1 MYFSRLRAIVLVL
14 LLPLM
19 LHAGNVSESA
29 ALQKARAFLAERG
42 MAAPVAMRLAMKG
55 HKAQQATQSDY
66 YVFNVGQQQGFVI
79 VSGDDRV
86 DDILGYADSGMLQ
99 EDGLPDGLRYLL
111 DGYAEQLAWLDS
123 HPEQAVSH
131 RAPARSSIAPMV
143 ETRWDQG
150 APYYNNCPEYNEE
163 RTVTGCVATSMAQVM
178 YYHKKPTAACSAIP
192 GYTTRTLGIALSGL
206 PATTFDWN
214 KLKTTYSSGD
224 TSESAVEVAKLMQY
238 CGTTLQMN
246 YNVAKVGGS
255 SAYNVSIAEALKT
268 YFGYDGSVTYCQRQH
283 YSYGDWVEMVYG
295 ELAQNRPVV
304 LGGQSAGGGH
314 SFVCDGYDTGDYF
327 HINWGWSGSSDGYF
341 RLSLL
346 NPWEQ
351 GIGGSSTMDG
361 FSFTQDA
368 VIGIKPCAGVSAN
381 SYLSLE
387 CFQLDVAGT
396 KMSQSY
402 NRASSGDAFTGISL
416 YFAVCSYLFGTN
428 SFDYAVQL
436 CTTSGEVLRTMSEVN
451 NQDMTFNTDLTV
463 TVSDLSTSTPLAD
476 GTYIIKVVSR
486 AHGASSWQECYDG
499 AMQQLTAT
507 VSGNTLTISAPFVNG
522 YAPTYNS
529 MTVTGV
535 EAGTDCLV
543 GYEQEVMVTVTG
555 GATDYHG
562 NLLLKLG
569 GKTLMGKTV
578 DVPAGVAVDVRFS
591 YTPST
596 AGTNTLEVWTKTTKI
611 GEKSVTILSSDASNE
626 QTITVTPVTIHN
638 LSDGKLYGN
647 KVSITACVN
656 NDPLAD
662 KRFVSTLNCSL
673 RKYNSSSDDVNNYIS
688 ATVLHQHISIPESG
702 SINVPF
708 EWVGVEPGKF
718 YRLRFTYAQ
727 GDGKG
732 GTTVTEALLTGCY
745 EMGEGYLRYES
756 DGSTTA
762 YQMASTLDGDTALCM
777 DLTAISNF
785 NGKTITTSGNPNCVY
800 LLKEGVET
808 PSALDD
814 CNVVKGTTAAKLALT
829 DGYDFFT
836 PVSFTATT
844 ATYTRTFILP
854 AAGASG
860 WNALMVPFTVSSVT
874 CEGLGTVD
882 WFHSGSDTGKNFWLR
897 TFTGD
902 AVGSVNF
909 DYADELTANT
919 PYLIAVPGDTWG
931 AAWQMTGKAV
941 TFHGSGVGIATTSE
955 GSLSG
960 NYYQFVGSNKGT
972 TVKDVYV
979 LNAAGSSFVKKTVDT
994 AVDAFRA
1001 WIAPIDISSL
1011 TLPSLTITSGQPTGI
1026 DSVKSGKRKVESWYT
1041 LDGRVLQQRPQT
1053 KGIYIC
1059 QGKKIIIK

>member
-1 MYFSRLRAIVLVL
+1 MYFSRLRAIVFVL

-163 RTVTGCVATSMAQVM
+163 RTVTGCVATSMAQVI

-206 PATTFDWN
+206 SATTFDWAN
-214 KLKTTYSSGD
+214 MTNTYRSGD
-224 TSESAVEVAKLMQY
+224 TGDAANAVAKLMQY
-238 CGTTLQMN
+238 CGTAVQMN
-246 YNVAKVGGS
+246 YNIGSVGGS

-268 YFGYDGSVTYCQRQH
+268 YFGYDGSLTYCQRQH

-368 VIGIKPCAGVSAN
+368 VIGIKPYAGVTAN

-428 SFDYAVQL
+428 SFDFAVQL

-463 TVSDLSTSTPLAD
+463 TVSDLSTSTALAD

-535 EAGTDCLV
+535 ETGTDCLV

-578 DVPAGVAVDVRFS
+578 DVPAGVAVDVRFA
-591 YTPST
+591 YTPT
-596 AGTNTLEVWTKTTKI
+596 TTGDNVLKVWTKTAEI
-611 GEKSVTILSSDASNE
+611 GSETISILSSDASNE
-626 QTITVTPVTIHN
+626 QTITVTNPVTIHN
-638 LSDGKLYGN
+638 LSDGKFYGN

-656 NDPLAD
+656 NSSAAKL
-662 KRFVSTLNCSL
+662 FVSTLNCSL
-673 RKYNSSSDDVNNYIS
+673 RKYNSSSDDLNNYVS
-688 ATVLHQHISIPESG
+688 ATVLHQNITIPKSG

-762 YQMASTLDGDTALCM
+762 YQMASTLDGDSALCM
-777 DLTAISNF
+777 DLTAISDF
-785 NGKTITTSGNPNCVY
+785 TSKTITPSSNPNCVY

-844 ATYTRTFILP
+844 VTYTRTFTLA
-854 AAGASG
+854 AAGSSG
-860 WNALMVPFTVSSVT
+860 WNTLMVPFTVSSVT
-874 CEGLGTVD
+874 CEGMGTVD

-902 AVGSVNF
+902 AVGSANF

-941 TFHGSGVGIATTSE
+941 TFHGSDVGIATTSE

-994 AVDAFRA
+994 AVGAFRA

-1026 DSVKSGKRKVESWYT
+1026 DSVESGKRKVESWYT
-1041 LDGRVLQQRPQT
+1041 LDGRVLQKRPRT